1 MTTYFIKVILCS
13 ALFFAVYK
21 LLFENEK
28 VLRFN
33 RFYLLLS
40 IVFSFIVPFVTIEA
54 HAPISPAPQTNI
66 LNADFLHSYNY
77 TPVSVPVYDN
87 NPLPFIVWSVYVII
101 TTLLLLRFCV
111 NLKTLFSRISS
122 NPVISYNKA
131 RLVLINDYS
140 IPHSFLNYIF
150 LNKEDYSNDKV
161 EKEILLHELTH
172 VQKKH
177 SIDVL
182 FIELIQAIIWFNP
195 IFIFY
200 KKAIQLNH
208 EFLADERVINIYQ
221 NTLTYQNLLLD
232 KASQKNSLFL
242 TNPFNYS
249 ITKKRLIMMTKTTS
263 VAKALCKQMTLVPLS
278 VVAILMFSSKIMAQ
292 DTTKTGQSE
301 PKKNQSA
308 KEGVSQ
314 EMLDEYVRMINK
326 NKLNVQAKYTN
337 PPVVSGADR
346 NRLETIFFAMSK
358 EQQAKQTVTFV
369 HITSLSKNKL
379 TKEQFTFFKNPKK
392 YAITINDEKVDNSQ
406 LDNYTPSDF
415 SNFSVVYLART
426 NSNYGKHLPLD
437 VYLMTMEYYKADIER
452 KKDNIMVSYSF
463 KKLVQK

>member
-28 VLRFN
+28 MLHFN

-40 IVFSFIVPFVTIEA
+40 IVFSFMIPFITIQNNA
-54 HAPISPAPQTNI
+54 VILPAAEMNVFNTN
-66 LNADFLHSYNY
+66 FLIYNN
-77 TPVSVPVYDN
+77 TQNSVPVNDN
-87 NPLPFIVWSVYVII
+87 NTLGFAVWAIYTAI
-101 TTLLLLRFCV
+101 TTLFLLRFGI
-111 NLKTLFSRISS
+111 NLKRLFSKISN
-122 NPVISYNKA
+122 NPVISFNNAK
-131 RLVLINDYS
+131 LVLINDPAV
-140 IPHSFLNYIF
+140 PHSFLNCIF
-150 LNKEDYSNDKV
+150 INKEDYSNGKI
-161 EKEILLHELTH
+161 EREILLHELTH
-172 VQKKH
+172 VRQKH

-182 FIELIQAIIWFNP
+182 FIELVQAIFWFNP
-195 IFIFY
+195 VFIFY
-200 KKAIQLNH
+200 CKAIQLNH
-208 EFLADERVINIYQ
+208 EFLADDSVINIYQ
-221 NTLTYQNLLLD
+221 NTYRYQKMLLE
-232 KASQKNSLFL
+232 KASRKSSLFL
-242 TNPFNYS
+242 TNPFNYL
-249 ITKKRLIMMTKTTS
+249 ITKKRLVMITKTTS

-379 TKEQFTFFKNPKK
+379 TKEQFTSFKNPKK

>member
-1 MTTYFIKVILCS
+1 MTAYFIKVTLCS
-13 ALFFAVYK
+13 VLFFAVYK
-21 LLFENEK
+21 WVFENEK
-28 VLRFN
+28 MLRFN
-33 RFYLLLS
+33 RFYLLFS
-40 IVFSFIVPFVTIEA
+40 IVFSFVVPFITIQNDAVILPAAEMNVLNTNFLTYNNTQNTVPVNDSNTLAFAAWSAYVTI
-54 HAPISPAPQTNI
+54 
-66 LNADFLHSYNY
+66 
-77 TPVSVPVYDN
+77 
-87 NPLPFIVWSVYVII
+87 
-101 TTLLLLRFCV
+101 TLFLLLRFCI
-111 NLKTLFSRISS
+111 NLKRLFSKIST
-122 NPVISYNKA
+122 NPVISFNNAK
-131 RLVLINDYS
+131 LVLINEHS
-140 IPHSFLNYIF
+140 IPYSFLNFIF
-150 LNKEDYSNDKV
+150 INKEDYSNGKT
-161 EKEILLHELTH
+161 EKEILLHEVTH
-172 VQKKH
+172 VQQKH
-177 SIDVL
+177 SMDVL
-182 FIELIQAIIWFNP
+182 FIELVQAICWFNP
-195 IFIFY
+195 VFIFY
-200 KKAIQLNH
+200 RKAIQLNH

-232 KASQKNSLFL
+232 KTSPKSSLFL
-242 TNPFNYS
+242 TNPFNYL

-263 VAKALCKQMTLVPLS
+263 AAKALCKQMILVPLS

-292 DTTKTGQSE
+292 DTMKTGQSE
-301 PKKNQSA
+301 PKKIQPA

-314 EMLDEYVRMINK
+314 KMLDEYSRIINK

-346 NRLETIFFAMSK
+346 NRLETIFFSMSK

-369 HITSLSKNKL
+369 HIASLLKNKL
-379 TKEQFTFFKNPKK
+379 TKEQFTSFKNPKK